1 MKNRISLTF
10 LVSENSNLDQIIW
23 SLITLRI
30 LLAVNPPQKRG
41 SISSLASMTIPNSN
55 FTSKMMA
62 SEARAKTIEDA
73 YLDQAPNF
81 IIHPYS
87 NFRIFWDL
95 TTFALV
101 TLNLVIIPMNIAFY
115 SELDTFDNFF
125 LVSDL
130 WFLTDI
136 LLNLR

>member
-1 MKNRISLTF
+1 MRS
-10 LVSENSNLDQIIW
+10 S
-23 SLITLRI
+23 IT
-30 LLAVNPPQKRG
+30 
-41 SISSLASMTIPNSN
+41 SMMSMSMPNSN
-55 FTSKMMA
+55 FTNKMQG
-62 SEARAKTIEDA
+62 EARAQTMADNYVNE
-73 YLDQAPNF
+73 APKF

-115 SELDTFDNFF
+115 SNQANRHTFKVFF
-125 LVSDL
+125 LVSDI

-136 LLNLR
+136 LLNLRFVLIQFGYRLLNTNY

>member
-1 MKNRISLTF
+1 MSVPNANLT
-10 LVSENSNLDQIIW
+10 N
-23 SLITLRI
+23 
-30 LLAVNPPQKRG
+30 
-41 SISSLASMTIPNSN
+41 
-55 FTSKMMA
+55 KMQA
-62 SEARAKTIEDA
+62 SEARAQTMHDNFMDE
-73 YLDQAPNF
+73 APKF

-101 TLNLVIIPMNIAFY
+101 TINMVIIPMNIAFY
-115 SELDTFDNFF
+115 NERNTFNNFF
-125 LVSDL
+125 LVSDI

>member
-1 MKNRISLTF
+1 
-10 LVSENSNLDQIIW
+10 
-23 SLITLRI
+23 
-30 LLAVNPPQKRG
+30 
-41 SISSLASMTIPNSN
+41 
-55 FTSKMMA
+55 MMA

-115 SELDTFDNFF
+115 SQLDTFDSFF

-130 WFLTDI
+130 WFLSDI

>member
-1 MKNRISLTF
+1 MTS
-10 LVSENSNLDQIIW
+10 D
-23 SLITLRI
+23 
-30 LLAVNPPQKRG
+30 VNQSPQKRG
-41 SISSLASMTIPNSN
+41 SITSMMSMTVPNAQLTN
-55 FTSKMMA
+55 KMQA
-62 SEARAKTIEDA
+62 SEARAQTMHDNFMDE
-73 YLDQAPNF
+73 APKF

-101 TLNLVIIPMNIAFY
+101 TLNMVIIPMNIAFY
-115 SELDTFDNFF
+115 SSESGKYQDTFKNFF
-125 LVSDL
+125 LISDI

>member
-1 MKNRISLTF
+1 
-10 LVSENSNLDQIIW
+10 
-23 SLITLRI
+23 
-30 LLAVNPPQKRG
+30 
-41 SISSLASMTIPNSN
+41 
-55 FTSKMMA
+55 MMA

-115 SELDTFDNFF
+115 SERDTFDSFF

-130 WFLTDI
+130 WFLSDI

>member
-1 MKNRISLTF
+1 
-10 LVSENSNLDQIIW
+10 
-23 SLITLRI
+23 
-30 LLAVNPPQKRG
+30 
-41 SISSLASMTIPNSN
+41 
-55 FTSKMMA
+55 MA

-73 YLDQAPNF
+73 YLDQAPSF